1 MSRTNH
7 LEAEVQAIAG
17 NTTLS
22 IEVERRMA
30 IEIRPRNSAAPPAA
44 IPRPIVEAAPGTG
57 NKPALV
63 RVIGHRVGNNQA
75 LAIVPAVAQTEAAE
89 PAIAAGAEAYQA
101 PDPDPAAA
109 PLVGDPVV

>member
-1 MSRTNH
+1 MSLTSQ
-7 LEAEVQAIAG
+7 LEAGEQAIAG
-17 NTTLS
+17 NTILS
-22 IEVERRMA
+22 IGAERRMA
-30 IEIRPRNSAAPPAA
+30 IEIPPRNSAAPPAA

-89 PAIAAGAEAYQA
+89 PEAYQV
-101 PDPDPAAA
+101 PDRDPAAA
-109 PLVGDPVV
+109 PLVVDPAV